1 MIGYTTT
8 PLASIRRSYR
18 TAGPAPDVVAPT
30 PTLEFAKAHPFAY
43 PRIAAFF
50 EDEVAEMMHDALKI
64 KARTPI
70 VTNKQNRSGARANGK
85 KGGAAAS
92 AMRLEEANR
101 RRQEILTMTG
111 LLTRRSVAE
120 HFGIAETTAG
130 KNLTYLCNKGLLTR
144 SIHPDGPR
152 GGVVY
157 EVVKKSK

>member
-8 PLASIRRSYR
+8 PLASMRRSYR
-18 TAGPAPDVVAPT
+18 TAGPAPAVVAPT

-70 VTNKQNRSGARANGK
+70 VTNKQNRRGSRVSGK
-85 KGGAAAS
+85 KGGASAS
-92 AMRLEEANR
+92 AARLEEANR
-101 RRQEILTMTG
+101 RQQAILTMTG

-120 HFGIAETTAG
+120 HFGISESTAG
-130 KNLTYLCNKGLLTR
+130 KNLTYLWNKGLLTR
-144 SIHPDGPR
+144 RTHPDGH
-152 GGVVY
+152 GSGIVY
-157 EVVKKSK
+157 EVVKK